1 MANQIRSKKGVR
13 QDGVPSDD
21 QDSDGLV
28 GESFWKRIGVTLIL
42 VPLFAFVLRPYW
54 IPSTPQTDAQ
64 SRIDNVLK
72 SLLKQ
77 EKNAFV
83 TPNIRVVVGYGAC
96 LDLFV
101 DAKDLFSQY
110 TPPEVTSHTSQIRTK
125 SELLESFAY
134 FFSHGAAAERFVS
147 GDEQAETLFD
157 DLVKYATTSIDHR
170 TALGGNAPVI
180 ANRLAMEGADVILA
194 GRMSKIL
201 KDKIRPGITLTGQ
214 ADQSSGNAIDT
225 KDDVHLILEYKRN
238 EEWGKYKSPRANR
251 FIIHND
257 KQNPTVSSLE
267 DLDETLKHSQHPP
280 NLFVVS
286 GLQMMDNYPF
296 MPGERLSRVQQI
308 QRQMK
313 EQNEETTRIHFEMA
327 SFVDKSLL
335 QELTS
340 LVVPHAD
347 SLGMNEQELPNLHSM
362 LLHGN
367 VSVVSDSNPR
377 TAVVLDQMR
386 EVYNLL
392 GEASDANP
400 DRRRLTRLHVHTLAY
415 QVILVERKSAW
426 KNTRI
431 AAVKSSLTANRHVC
445 ASIDVNPKK
454 AFVLMD
460 DSFSISANPMER
472 KETIVKSFSMGEG
485 EENDKTYEK
494 YGSRVPFNENRPVA
508 CWLEMLQG
516 EREVEIC
523 LAPNL
528 VCSEAKQTAGG
539 GDNIS
544 ASGLIVQL

>member
-28 GESFWKRIGVTLIL
+28 GESFWKRICVTLIL

-101 DAKDLFSQY
+101 DAKDLLSQY

-157 DLVKYATTSIDHR
+157 NLVKYATTSIDHR

-267 DLDETLKHSQHPP
+267 DLDETLKHSEHPP

-362 LLHGN
+362 LLYGN

-392 GEASDANP
+392 GEASDADP

-460 DSFSISANPMER
+460 ESFSISANPMER